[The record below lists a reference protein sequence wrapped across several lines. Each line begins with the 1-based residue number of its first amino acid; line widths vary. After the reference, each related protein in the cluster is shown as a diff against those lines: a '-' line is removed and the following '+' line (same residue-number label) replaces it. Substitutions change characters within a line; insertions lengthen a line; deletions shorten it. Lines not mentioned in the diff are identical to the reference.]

1 MVFVRLVRVVLVFKA
16 LLRGPKVKPVK
27 VRVNTNLSR
36 ERAEGELL
44 RAFTMYKGR
53 RI

>member
-1 MVFVRLVRVVLVFKA
+1 MRVVLVFEA
-16 LLRGPKVKPVK
+16 LLRGPMAKPVK

-36 ERAEGELL
+36 EMVKGELW

-53 RI
+53 GI